1 MKNFRDE
8 VNAVMAALSDAMLDA
23 EKFDQGNESAGR
35 RARVALSKIAGRC
48 VLLKREMMA
57 ATKGRAG
64 VKIEER
70 GRYGC

>member
-23 EKFDQGNESAGR
+23 EKFDNGNESAGR

-48 VLLKREMMA
+48 ALLKREMMA
-57 ATKGRAG
+57 ATKGQVG
-64 VKIEER
+64 VKI
-70 GRYGC
+70 

>member
-8 VNAVMAALSDAMLDA
+8 VNEVRAMLMGAEIDA
-23 EKFDQGNESAGR
+23 EKFDNGNESAGR

-57 ATKGRAG
+57 ATKGREDA
-64 VKIEER
+64 KK
-70 GRYGC
+70 

>member
-8 VNAVMAALSDAMLDA
+8 VNAVMAALSDAMFDA

-48 VLLKREMMA
+48 ALLKREMMA
-57 ATKGRAG
+57 ATKGRE
-64 VKIEER
+64 EER
-70 GRYGC
+70 K

>member
-1 MKNFRDE
+1 MKNFKDE

-23 EKFDQGNESAGR
+23 EKFDKGNESAGR

-57 ATKGRAG
+57 ATKGR
-64 VKIEER
+64 EEAKK
-70 GRYGC
+70 